1 MSAVLRHVL
10 LLQKDVQKAAH
21 FYQHGLGLH
30 VNVLTERWAEL
41 QAGSSKIA
49 LKAVDGCAC
58 LPNADQSLVKH
69 GSSAC
74 IRPLDNN
81 PEVLC

>member
-1 MSAVLRHVL
+1 MGTVLRHVL
-10 LLQKDVQKAAH
+10 LLQKDVQKAAQ

-58 LPNADQSLVKH
+58 LPSADQAMVEH
-69 GSSAC
+69 GQQWMCSNSGQQS
-74 IRPLDNN
+74 
-81 PEVLC
+81 

>member
-1 MSAVLRHVL
+1 MSTVLRHVL

-49 LKAVDGCAC
+49 LKAVDGCVH
-58 LPNADQSLVKH
+58 LPSTDQAMMIM
-69 GSSAC
+69 GSSGC
-74 IRPLDNN
+74 
-81 PEVLC
+81 V